1 MNHSSDKKLRR
12 RLTVAETVAM
22 LGFLLTLTELSG
34 GPWAGTYAGAATLVL
49 SFLCAVRTRYQIQIE
64 GRKTKHEIHL
74 RVYRRPAGRDDAA

>member
-1 MNHSSDKKLRR
+1 MRKTKIRNL
-12 RLTVAETVAM
+12 AAGIAF
-22 LGFLLTLTELSG
+22 LGFLLTLTEIHG

-49 SFLCAVRTRYQIQIE
+49 GFLCAVRTRYQIQIE